1 MSYRIVRVNDAEA
14 GSDNDVPVTISS
26 TLTAP
31 PANGQMPQK
40 IQGEWTASSASG
52 ESTPPVTTMYA
63 HYADGVSYSPTAF
76 PLDTTYWAYS
86 WPNAVAVT
94 QRLYGG
100 ASLVN
105 VNRPPSYLFSH
116 NNWGC
121 GVQLPAGDYL
131 ITMVPTLRTG
141 AVTMQLYHTPTSSLT
156 GTYFGNEIY
165 FNGNDGKTGTTMI
178 GYLSISETRRVYP
191 RVKSGSSTYF
201 DSNSFQSSF
210 WHVQRV
216 A

>member
-1 MSYRIVRVNDAEA
+1 MSYRIVSVND
-14 GSDNDVPVTISS
+14 
-26 TLTAP
+26 TAP
-31 PANGQMPQK
+31 EENNISLGISKFVDTPPVDGQLPK
-40 IQGEWTASSASG
+40 KEGGAWVASSASG
-52 ESTPPVTTMYA
+52 DSTPPVTSMFA
-63 HYADGVSYSPTAF
+63 HQADGVAYSPSAF

-86 WPNAVAVT
+86 WPNGIAVT

-100 ASLVN
+100 TTLVN
-105 VNRPPSYLFSH
+105 VNRPPSYLYSH

-121 GVQLPAGDYL
+121 GVQLAAGDYL
-131 ITMVPTLRTG
+131 ITVVPTLRTG

-165 FNGNDGKTGTTMI
+165 FNGNDGKTATTLI
-178 GYLSISETRRVYP
+178 GYLSITETRNVYP
-191 RVKSGSSTYF
+191 RVKTGASTYF
-201 DSNSFQSSF
+201 DTNSFQSSF

>member
-1 MSYRIVRVNDAEA
+1 MSYNMIKVNELEPQSGNIEVSLA
-14 GSDNDVPVTISS
+14 SLVNQ
-26 TLTAP
+26 P
-31 PANGQMPQK
+31 PINGQLPK
-40 IQGEWTASSASG
+40 KQGGAWAPSSASG
-52 ESTPPVTTMYA
+52 DSEPPVTTMFA
-63 HYADGVSYSPTAF
+63 HYADGVSYSPSAF

-86 WPNAVAVT
+86 WPNGTAVT

-100 ASLVN
+100 TTLVN
-105 VNRPPSYLFSH
+105 VGRPPSYLYSH

-165 FNGNDGKTGTTMI
+165 FNGNDGKTATTLI
-178 GYLSISETRRVYP
+178 GYLSITETRNVYP
-191 RVKSGSSTYF
+191 RVKTGSSTYF
-201 DSNSFQSSF
+201 DTNSFQSSF